1 MNVTVPKKDKLS
13 IKAVILYTVSI
24 ISCIIA
30 IVIIILSMYYGSEE
44 LDTLIT
50 LGGSSLTQ
58 QDIDYQTLLAGFNDI
73 FQNQLEEN
81 NLQINISKE
90 NENEQIV
97 YTYYSKQERQENNY
111 DLDLNIPYI
120 NISNETIQNYNQEI
134 KETYENKAEEIL
146 QKENSN
152 SIYTVEYEATIENNI
167 LSLIIRAN
175 LKEDSNPQRVII
187 QTYNY
192 DLTNNREVTLQEM
205 LEAKQLKV
213 NEVENKIKDEIT
225 SEQQRVED
233 LQSLGYDIFER
244 NPEDKMYNV
253 ENSKEFFMK
262 DGNIYIIYA
271 YGNENFTSE
280 MDLIIV

>member
-1 MNVTVPKKDKLS
+1 MNVTVPKKEKLS

>member
-111 DLDLNIPYI
+111 DLEVHIPYI

-244 NPEDKMYNV
+244 NPEDKMYKV